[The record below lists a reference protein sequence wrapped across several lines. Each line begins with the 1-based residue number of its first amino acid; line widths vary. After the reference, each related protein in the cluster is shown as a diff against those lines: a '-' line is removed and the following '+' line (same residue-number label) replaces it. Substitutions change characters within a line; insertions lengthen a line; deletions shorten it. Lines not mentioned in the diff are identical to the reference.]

1 MGEVRVTEELELRF
15 HQAML
20 NLYHAAVELGYRPT
34 YFIQMV
40 NELGGV
46 GAARR
51 LLSTDNIQA
60 GLTRLWKM
68 DRLDLSVEAH
78 VLREPWKDLFSD
90 DERREALERLEA
102 YGYDPQSGR

>member
-1 MGEVRVTEELELRF
+1 MTEDLEVRF

-34 YFIQMV
+34 YFLRMV

-51 LLSTDNIQA
+51 LLSTDDLQA
-60 GLTRLWKM
+60 GLTRLWELR
-68 DRLDLSVEAH
+68 RLDLSVEAL
-78 VLREPWKDLFSD
+78 VVQEPWKDLFSY
-90 DERREALERLEA
+90 EESREARARLKA
-102 YGYDPQSGR
+102 YGYDPRAVSPNE

>member
-1 MGEVRVTEELELRF
+1 MTEDLEIRF

-51 LLSTDNIQA
+51 LLSTEDIQA
-60 GLTRLWKM
+60 GLTRLWKLE
-68 DRLDLSVEAH
+68 RLDLSVEAH
-78 VLREPWKDLFSD
+78 VLQDPWTALFND
-90 DERREALERLEA
+90 DERQKACERLKA
-102 YGYDPQSGR
+102 YGYKFGPSD